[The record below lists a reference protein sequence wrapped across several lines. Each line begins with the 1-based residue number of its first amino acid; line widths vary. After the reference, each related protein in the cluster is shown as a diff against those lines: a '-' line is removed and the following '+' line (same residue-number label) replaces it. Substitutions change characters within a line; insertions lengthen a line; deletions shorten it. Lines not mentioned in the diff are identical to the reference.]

1 MDNRIVFLTDDD
13 EEITFYVEE
22 ETKVNGISY
31 LLVSDA
37 PGDDA
42 NACILKD
49 ISTPADAQASYIIVE
64 DDVEF
69 NAVAELFSQMLEDT
83 EVLRLS

>member
-1 MDNRIVFLTDDD
+1 MDNRIVLLTDDG
-13 EEITFYVEE
+13 EKITFYVEE

-37 PGDDA
+37 PEGDA

-49 ISTPADAQASYIIVE
+49 VSAPGDAEAQYIMVE

-69 NAVAELFSQMLEDT
+69 NAVAELFSRMLEDT
-83 EVLRLS
+83 EVLR